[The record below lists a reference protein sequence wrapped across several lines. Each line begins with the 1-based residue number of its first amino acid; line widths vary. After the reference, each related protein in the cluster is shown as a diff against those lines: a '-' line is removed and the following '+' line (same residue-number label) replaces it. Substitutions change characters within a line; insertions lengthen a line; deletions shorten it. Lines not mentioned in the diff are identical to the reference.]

1 MWSSPRP
8 ELFRGYAANPKFS
21 LPGQSRV
28 CGLNFLFSLYR
39 YFFSY
44 TFPILYPITYRS
56 LSNVI
61 FLSGVRGR
69 DFDRY
74 LIFSHNLFLL
84 LPAFLR
90 TYSFNASPFLV
101 WLDLL
106 FYKQLLT
113 SLLSFYFPL
122 PRFRRHIS
130 GNGADQRRALERY
143 ETNGVDLLSFPRP
156 EPDGSSE
163 QRLSYKKG

>member
-56 LSNVI
+56 LSNVFFCLGYGVGILTGTLSFPTI
-61 FLSGVRGR
+61 F
-69 DFDRY
+69 F
-74 LIFSHNLFLL
+74 L

-90 TYSFNASPFLV
+90 IYSFNASPFLV

-106 FYKQLLT
+106 F
-113 SLLSFYFPL
+113 
-122 PRFRRHIS
+122 
-130 GNGADQRRALERY
+130 
-143 ETNGVDLLSFPRP
+143 
-156 EPDGSSE
+156 
-163 QRLSYKKG
+163 